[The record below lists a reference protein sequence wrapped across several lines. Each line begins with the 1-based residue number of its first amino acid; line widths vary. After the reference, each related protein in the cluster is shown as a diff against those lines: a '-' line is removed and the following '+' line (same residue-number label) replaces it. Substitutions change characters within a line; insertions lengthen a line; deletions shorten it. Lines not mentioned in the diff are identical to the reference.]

1 MSGETTE
8 TAKVELAYP
17 MTLAGKDHAPD
28 EVVELPY
35 KEDREGGP
43 TALQLV
49 RDGRARW
56 HGGDEASARSSRK
69 GRTSA
74 TSTATKTAVKEG

>member
-1 MSGETTE
+1 VSGNQE

-35 KEDREGGP
+35 KEDREGGI

-56 HGGDEASARSSRK
+56 AGDDEASARSSRK
-69 GRTSA
+69 ASKSAPASA
-74 TSTATKTAVKEG
+74 TTKSTKEG